1 VALNLPGERSVRK
14 TRFFVDAAALV
25 DSHLSGVGHATYH
38 VVEALSRDEAF
49 TQTHKIIL
57 VVHYRSRAR
66 LSRWNFSPAV
76 VPRSIPLPGRVLN
89 WLLKHNA
96 LPWMDL
102 FLGRGVYLFP
112 NFRNWPL
119 LCSRSITYIHDVA
132 FARHPETVEPKN
144 LAYLRRNVARWI
156 GRTTTVVTVSN
167 ASKKEIVEEFG
178 IDPSKIVVAR
188 NGVDRT
194 RYRRSDAQ
202 RIEATKRNL
211 GIAGEYIIYVG
222 NIEPRKN
229 LVRLI
234 GAYRSLP
241 KSLADKYQ
249 LVMVG
254 SGGWLNGGI
263 TDAISAAQHDGYRIV
278 RPSRFVE
285 DTEIVDLYSGARCV
299 VLPSFH
305 EGFGMPVLEALACG
319 TRVVASDLGSIREAG
334 GELVTYCDPLSVES
348 IADALRRT
356 IESEPAEDFQPR
368 AREHVANH
376 SWDQTA
382 DIIKQLVM

>member
-1 VALNLPGERSVRK
+1 MPRK

-25 DSHLSGVGHATYH
+25 DNHLSGVGHATYH
-38 VVEALSRDEAF
+38 VVEALSRDSAF
-49 TQTHKIIL
+49 TETHKIIL

-66 LSRWNFSPAV
+66 LARWNFNKAV

-89 WLLKHNA
+89 WLLKHNS

-119 LCSRSITYIHDVA
+119 LYSRSITYIHDVA

-144 LAYLRRNVARWI
+144 LAHLRRNVARWI
-156 GRTTTVVTVSN
+156 ERATTVVTVSN
-167 ASKKEIVEEFG
+167 ASKKEIVDEFG
-178 IDPSKIVVAR
+178 VDPSKIAVAL

-194 RYRRSDAQ
+194 RYRRSDRQ
-202 RIEATKRNL
+202 RIEATKRDL
-211 GIAGEYIIYVG
+211 GIDGEYIIYVG

-229 LVRLI
+229 LARLI
-234 GAYRSLP
+234 DAYRRLP
-241 KSLADKYQ
+241 KSLVDKYQ

-254 SGGWLNGGI
+254 SGGWLNRGI
-263 TDAISAAQHDGYRIV
+263 TEAITDAQHDGYRIV

-285 DTEIVDLYSGARCV
+285 DAEIVDLYSGARCA

-319 TRVVASDLGSIREAG
+319 TRVVAADLEAIHEAG
-334 GELVTYCDPLSVES
+334 GDMVTYCDPLDVES
-348 IADALRRT
+348 IASALRQT
-356 IESEPAEDFQPR
+356 VESEPAVDFHAR
-368 AREHVANH
+368 ARRHAESH
-376 SWDQTA
+376 SWERTA
-382 DIIKQLVM
+382 DIIKQLAL